1 MLTKHVQRTVGS
13 GGVAQE
19 PTCQPCLSKNQGAQ
33 CGRQSLNGLKAALT
47 GHFVKTGKEMGRLQV
62 PSFRHADKSMDKS
75 DNEVVQVEK

>member
-1 MLTKHVQRTVGS
+1 M
-13 GGVAQE
+13 
-19 PTCQPCLSKNQGAQ
+19 
-33 CGRQSLNGLKAALT
+33 NGLKAALT